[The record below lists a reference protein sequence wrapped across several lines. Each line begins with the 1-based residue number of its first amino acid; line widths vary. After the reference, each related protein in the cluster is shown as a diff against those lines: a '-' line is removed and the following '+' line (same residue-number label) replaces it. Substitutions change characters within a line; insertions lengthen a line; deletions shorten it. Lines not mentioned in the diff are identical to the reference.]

1 MDERRFVLAIDQST
15 QGTKAVLFDGDGACV
30 AKVARPH
37 RQLVNAKGWVSH
49 DPEEIVTNVLAA
61 ARDVCS
67 SVGVRAGEVR
77 AVGLSNQR
85 ETCVAWDRESRMP
98 LANAIVWQCGRAA
111 GLVEELR
118 AADPVGAGAV
128 PGLSGLTLS
137 PYFSAAKMAWLL
149 RNVPS
154 VREAADNG
162 TLCLGTVDSWL
173 LFKLTKGRVF
183 ATEPS
188 NACRTQLL
196 DLASGQWSPQLCAFF
211 GVPIGALPPVRASNA
226 RFGATTMGGLF
237 DDPVPICGVLGDSQA
252 ALFAQGCTKPGDVKV
267 TYGTGSSVMMQTGP
281 ELVRSGHGLVTSM
294 AWRIGDECDYVLEG
308 NVNYSGAVITWLRDQ
323 MQLID
328 EPAEVAE
335 LAENSNRED
344 RSFFVPAFTG
354 LGAPWWDPQATGLLT
369 GVTRTTGRN
378 EMVRACAE
386 SIPLQ
391 VTDIVDAMRADT
403 GFAVPLLAADG
414 GASQNRWIMQRQAD
428 LAGSEV
434 GVSSLGELSAGGA
447 ASLAGQS
454 VGLYSD
460 NAVARHRELGS
471 VARAADD
478 AWRTQRLAQWHEAV
492 ARACLRPGSLHPEQ

>member
-1 MDERRFVLAIDQST
+1 MSERSFVLAIDQST
-15 QGTKAVLFDGDGACV
+15 QGTKAVLFDDDGACV

-49 DPEEIVTNVLAA
+49 DPEEIVTNVLAV

-67 SVGVRAGEVR
+67 SVSVRQGEVK

-85 ETCVAWDRESRMP
+85 ETCVAWDRESRLP

-111 GLVEELR
+111 DLVQELT
-118 AADPVGAGAV
+118 AADPTGAAAV
-128 PGLSGLTLS
+128 PQLSGLTLS

-149 RNVPS
+149 RNVPP
-154 VREAADNG
+154 VQDAADNG
-162 TLCLGTVDSWL
+162 TLCLGTIDSWL
-173 LFKLTKGRVF
+173 LFKLTKGQVF

-196 DLASGQWSPQLCAFF
+196 DLATGTWSPELCAFF
-211 GVPIGALPPVRASNA
+211 GVPIDALPPVLASNA
-226 RFGATTMGGLF
+226 PFGVTTMGGLF

-252 ALFAQGCTKPGDVKV
+252 ALFAQGCTNPGDVKV

-281 ELVRSGHGLVTSM
+281 DLVRSDHGLVTSM
-294 AWRIGDECDYVLEG
+294 AWRLGEECDYVLEG
-308 NVNYSGAVITWLRDQ
+308 NVNYSGAVITWLQDQ
-323 MQLID
+323 MGLIAS
-328 EPAEVAE
+328 PAEVAE
-335 LAENSNRED
+335 LAEQSNPQD

-354 LGAPWWDPQATGLLT
+354 LGAPWWDSDATGLLT

-378 EMVRACAE
+378 EMVRACTE

-403 GFAVPLLAADG
+403 GFSVPLLAADG
-414 GASQNRWIMQRQAD
+414 GASQNPWIMQRQAD
-428 LAGSEV
+428 LAGCEV
-434 GVSSLGELSAGGA
+434 GVSSLGELSAGGV

-454 VGLYSD
+454 CGLYAD
-460 NAVARHRELGS
+460 NAVARHRELQS
-471 VARAADD
+471 VACATDE
-478 AWRTQRLAQWHEAV
+478 AWRQGRLGLWHEAV
-492 ARACLRPGSLHPEQ
+492 QRACFKPKTVDA